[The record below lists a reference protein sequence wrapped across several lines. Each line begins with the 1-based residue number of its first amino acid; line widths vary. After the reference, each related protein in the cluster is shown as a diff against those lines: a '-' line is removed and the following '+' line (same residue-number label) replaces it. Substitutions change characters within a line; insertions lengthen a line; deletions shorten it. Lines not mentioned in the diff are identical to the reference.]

1 LFPIYKFRS
10 QYANLVFFC
19 NSQISMI
26 RDYTLILV
34 ILNENCKALDIQSMY
49 EAISHKG
56 HLR

>member
-1 LFPIYKFRS
+1 
-10 QYANLVFFC
+10 
-19 NSQISMI
+19 MI